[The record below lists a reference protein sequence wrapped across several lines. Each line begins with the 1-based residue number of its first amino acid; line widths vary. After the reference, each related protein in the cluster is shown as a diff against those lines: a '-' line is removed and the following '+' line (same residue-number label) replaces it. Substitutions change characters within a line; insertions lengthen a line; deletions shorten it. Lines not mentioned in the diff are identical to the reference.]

1 MTLAELW
8 ELFPIV
14 LTTHNPDWSEWVDDE
29 IFELSSLLRD
39 YSPIVNHI
47 GSTAIPNIQSKPII
61 DILVEIAPDNDW
73 QRVRETMEKTGYM
86 YVGFRH
92 PHEFQ

>member
-47 GSTAIPNIQSKPII
+47 GSTAIPNI
-61 DILVEIAPDNDW
+61 
-73 QRVRETMEKTGYM
+73 
-86 YVGFRH
+86 
-92 PHEFQ
+92 